1 LYDCRPEA
9 GAADVGRGV
18 ELAFACAGFGGEMPH
33 QVFVSVTENGVVVGA
48 FRGEVEIGF
57 PEGGA
62 GGASDGRAEV
72 GGVADREKVAST

>member
-1 LYDCRPEA
+1 M
-9 GAADVGRGV
+9 ADVGRGV

-33 QVFVSVTENGVVVGA
+33 QVFVRVTGNGVVVGA

-62 GGASDGRAEV
+62 GGAGRAEV

>member
-1 LYDCRPEA
+1 
-9 GAADVGRGV
+9 
-18 ELAFACAGFGGEMPH
+18 MPH
-33 QVFVSVTENGVVVGA
+33 QVFVSVIENGVVVGA

-62 GGASDGRAEV
+62 GGAGDGRAEV

>member
-1 LYDCRPEA
+1 
-9 GAADVGRGV
+9 
-18 ELAFACAGFGGEMPH
+18 MPH
-33 QVFVSVTENGVVVGA
+33 QVFVRVTGNGVVVGA

-62 GGASDGRAEV
+62 GGAGRAEV